1 MREGFKKFNLIW
13 FDKNATEQDKNNF
26 NDDGNYTP
34 NYKFFNK
41 TKLLYCWD
49 FRSQN
54 YRNSWKD
61 SLGVIRD
68 IENNTNAEI
77 KTHGITTSTHERRD
91 DGIHLNNDDYNN
103 ITNPGGVY
111 IDLVGIDDST
121 YISDAFTIEIV
132 AKFDSN
138 QRIGHNGINSGN
150 LFDFS
155 NEDGDNRIYSKRGDT
170 NKKLELVIND
180 TTNINVTTETKEDVI
195 DISGFQQY
203 VYTINM
209 DEIKLYVNGV
219 NKFINSD
226 INLPIHLKNIIRKYY
241 LLGTNYEL
249 NGDSYF
255 RGVIKSLRIYKGTK
269 SFGKIYETW
278 NGGEV
283 IKDPKIWKELE
294 ICPGNE
300 NNEFKPF
307 AFANKGFSSKRSLN
321 VRVFFQGNL
330 V

>member
-1 MREGFKKFNLIW
+1 MFKNTLSFNQDLLNISVHNVTNMDEMFLGSPIFNQNITSW
-13 FDKNATEQDKNNF
+13 AVQSICSLTNMFTDAIEMIQKYKNKNNF

-180 TTNINVTTETKEDVI
+180 TTNINVTT
-195 DISGFQQY
+195 
-203 VYTINM
+203 
-209 DEIKLYVNGV
+209 
-219 NKFINSD
+219 
-226 INLPIHLKNIIRKYY
+226 
-241 LLGTNYEL
+241 
-249 NGDSYF
+249 
-255 RGVIKSLRIYKGTK
+255 
-269 SFGKIYETW
+269 
-278 NGGEV
+278 
-283 IKDPKIWKELE
+283 
-294 ICPGNE
+294 
-300 NNEFKPF
+300 
-307 AFANKGFSSKRSLN
+307 
-321 VRVFFQGNL
+321 
-330 V
+330 